1 MREPDDINNK
11 TVFLW
16 RQMSYQRVMLQHL
29 LGTDEPGLLLLCYT
43 PTPVPSNLINLRA
56 TVVMSISVFLFFS
69 FDLPIRS
76 FFVKMIGTQPMSIH
90 HIAWLFYSISP
101 ILLKENPTLKTAKSL
116 NKIKQNKI
124 LCFHKFFGY
133 FAVVMMYNT
142 W

>member
-56 TVVMSISVFLFFS
+56 TVVMTSISVFIFFFRFANKNCLGEDDRNTTNEYTS
-69 FDLPIRS
+69 
-76 FFVKMIGTQPMSIH
+76 
-90 HIAWLFYSISP
+90 YSLIS
-101 ILLKENPTLKTAKSL
+101 L
-116 NKIKQNKI
+116 
-124 LCFHKFFGY
+124 
-133 FAVVMMYNT
+133 
-142 W
+142 